1 MSVRVHPAEI
11 STTVPDH
18 VMNNPMPVPAAPL
31 TEAGAV
37 LQIIERAAR
46 DPAVDIG
53 KMRELLAMRKD
64 MMAVE
69 AETAFDAAMTAA
81 QIEMRPVAVD
91 ASNPQTKS
99 RYATFGALDGAL
111 RPIYT
116 KHGFSLSFG
125 TGEGAPADHVRVTCR
140 IAHSGGHRQNVHLDM
155 PADGKGAKGNDV
167 MTKTHATG
175 AAITYG
181 RRYLEGM
188 IFNIAIAQDDDG
200 NGASDPGE
208 TIDAMQARY
217 LTDLI
222 ETAKADEKKI
232 IDFVGGDSL
241 ETLTLAQFKK
251 AESALRDFMRRNSGR
266 RK

>member
-1 MSVRVHPAEI
+1 MSTAVQ
-11 STTVPDH
+11 
-18 VMNNPMPVPAAPL
+18 PAAETTITLP
-31 TEAGAV
+31 TVQNAPVSEAGAV

-46 DPAVDIG
+46 DPSVDIG

-64 MMAVE
+64 MMAFE
-69 AETAFDAAMTAA
+69 AERSYDAAMRTA
-81 QIEMRPVAVD
+81 QEEMRPIAVN

-99 RYATFGALDGAL
+99 RYATFHALDGAL

-125 TGEGAPADHVRVTCR
+125 TGEGAPADHVRITCR
-140 IAHSGGHRQNVHLDM
+140 VAHNAGHRENHQIDM
-155 PADGKGAKGNDV
+155 PTDGKGAKGNDV

-188 IFNIAIAQDDDG
+188 IFNIAIAPDNDG
-200 NGASDPGE
+200 NGAPANESDA
-208 TIDAMQARY
+208 IDAMQCRY
-217 LTDLI
+217 LMDLI

-232 IDFVGGDSL
+232 IDYVQGDSI
-241 ETLTLAQFKK
+241 ETLTIAQFKK
-251 AESALRDFMRRNSGR
+251 AEQALRDYMRRNGP

>member
-1 MSVRVHPAEI
+1 MSTAALQTIDEVPTPAPI
-11 STTVPDH
+11 S
-18 VMNNPMPVPAAPL
+18 
-31 TEAGAV
+31 EAGAV

-46 DPAVDIG
+46 DPSVDIG

-64 MMAVE
+64 MMAFE
-69 AETAFDAAMTAA
+69 AERAYDAAMTAA
-81 QIEMRPVAVD
+81 QIEMRPIAVD

-99 RYATFGALDGAL
+99 RYATFAALDGAL

-125 TGEGAPADHVRVTCR
+125 TGDGAPADHVRITCR
-140 IAHSGGHRQNVHLDM
+140 IAHNGGHRQNEHIDM
-155 PADGKGAKGNDV
+155 PTDGKGAKGNDV

-188 IFNIAIAQDDDG
+188 IFNIAIAQDNDG
-200 NGASDPGE
+200 NAPAANDTD
-208 TIDAMQARY
+208 TIDAMQCRY

-222 ETAKADEKKI
+222 ETASADERKI
-232 IDFVGGDSL
+232 IDFVKGDSL
-241 ETLTLAQFKK
+241 ETLTVAQFKK
-251 AESALRDFMRRNSGR
+251 AEAALRDFMRQRR